1 MSRRFSLLI
10 IFTLLLSSCYL
21 GNDNESL
28 YNQVG
33 QDPAD
38 VQSSQ
43 RPRSNQAVPNYYYRY
58 GPTVPASPEYA
69 QAQQQYQYQYSQ
81 QQYAPYPGQPQQ
93 QQQQYAPYPAPASRF
108 YSNPYEVPQASPYYA
123 NPYDADQYYVPP
135 SHYYNQEQNQQY
147 RANNPAPAKVRGPN
161 P

>member
-1 MSRRFSLLI
+1 MSCRFSLLI
-10 IFTLLLSSCYL
+10 ILTFLSSCYL
-21 GNDNESL
+21 GDDYEKL

-33 QDPAD
+33 QEPGSAP
-38 VQSSQ
+38 QSGA
-43 RPRSNQAVPNYYYRY
+43 PNQNVPNYYYRY

-69 QAQQQYQYQYSQ
+69 QTQQQYQYQYSP
-81 QQYAPYPGQPQQ
+81 QQYAPYPGQP
-93 QQQQYAPYPAPASRF
+93 QQYAPYPAPASRF

-147 RANNPAPAKVRGPN
+147 RPNNSLPAKVRSPN